1 MSRGDAAYALQ
12 HKHGVQGG
20 AEPAAPET
28 VLQRVIAIEARVA
41 ALEAKR
47 EAKREAEQESKG
59 AAKPAK

>member
-1 MSRGDAAYALQ
+1 MSRGDAAYASQ

-28 VLQRVIAIEARVA
+28 VLQRVIALEARVA

-47 EAKREAEQESKG
+47 EAEQESKV